1 MGMAITLK
9 EYLNDC
15 QVTFEEI
22 EHPYQATSISAANSA
37 RVNSGHMAKG
47 VLLRDDEAYV
57 MAVLPSDH
65 MIDLGKMNARFDRD
79 FELATENE
87 IDALF
92 EDCDPGAV
100 PPIGAAYGMKV
111 LWDDSLSGQADI
123 YFEGGDH
130 RTLIHISGD
139 DFTKLMAGAKHGG
152 FSSHV

>member
-9 EYLNDC
+9 QYLNDC
-15 QVTFEEI
+15 QVSFEEI
-22 EHPYQATSISAANSA
+22 EHPYQATSISTANSA
-37 RVNSGHMAKG
+37 HIASEHLAKG
-47 VLLRDDEAYV
+47 VLLYDEEAYV

-65 MIDLGKMNARFDRD
+65 MIDLEKMNACFDRR
-79 FELATENE
+79 FKMANE
-87 IDALF
+87 SEIEALF

-111 LWDDSLSGQADI
+111 MWDDSLSGQPDI

-139 DFTKLMAGAKHGG
+139 DFGKLMAGARHAG
-152 FSSHV
+152 FSTHV

>member
-9 EYLNDC
+9 QYLKDC
-15 QVTFEEI
+15 QVAFEEI
-22 EHPYQATSISAANSA
+22 EHPYQATSISTANSA
-37 RVNSGHMAKG
+37 RIESRHLAKG
-47 VLLRDDEAYV
+47 VLLHDEEAYV

-65 MIDLGKMNARFDRD
+65 MIDLGKMKARFDRD
-79 FELATENE
+79 FELASERE
-87 IDALF
+87 IETLF

-111 LWDDSLSGQADI
+111 LWDDSLSGQPDI

-139 DFTKLMAGAKHGG
+139 DFNKLMAGAKHGG
-152 FSSHV
+152 FTSHI

>member
-9 EYLNDC
+9 EYLKDC
-15 QVTFEEI
+15 QINFEEI
-22 EHPYQATSISAANSA
+22 DHPYQATSISATNSA
-37 RVNSGHMAKG
+37 RIASEHLAKG
-47 VLLRDDEAYV
+47 VLLHDDETYV

-65 MIDLGKMNARFDRD
+65 MIDLDNMNTCFDAR
-79 FELATENE
+79 FELAKENE
-87 IDALF
+87 INALF

-111 LWDDSLSGQADI
+111 MWDDSLSGQPDI

-139 DFTKLMAGAKHGG
+139 DFAKLMAGAKHAG
-152 FSSHV
+152 FSDHV

>member
-9 EYLNDC
+9 EYLKDC
-15 QVTFEEI
+15 RVSFEEI
-22 EHPYQATSISAANSA
+22 AHPYQATSISTANSA
-37 RVNSGHMAKG
+37 RIASEHLAKG
-47 VLLRDDEAYV
+47 VLLYDEEAYV

-65 MIDLGKMNARFDRD
+65 MIDLDRMKAHFGSDFKMA
-79 FELATENE
+79 NE
-87 IDALF
+87 SEIEALF

-111 LWDDSLSGQADI
+111 LWDDSLSGQPDI

-139 DFTKLMAGAKHGG
+139 DFSKLMAGAKHGV
-152 FSSHV
+152 FSNHV

>member
-9 EYLNDC
+9 EYLKDC
-15 QVTFEEI
+15 QISFEEI
-22 EHPYQATSISAANSA
+22 EHPYQSTSISAANSA
-37 RVNSGHMAKG
+37 RVASASFAKG
-47 VLLRDDEAYV
+47 VLLHDEEAYA

-65 MIDLGKMNARFDRD
+65 MIDLDKMNARFNRN

-87 IDALF
+87 IEALF

-111 LWDDSLSGQADI
+111 MWDDSLSGQPDI

-139 DFTKLMAGAKHGG
+139 DFTKLMAGAKHAG
-152 FSSHV
+152 FSHHV